1 MKFAAS
7 GQDKSARIARG
18 LGEATSYDSFQTL
31 FNYSGAAQQ
40 QQQRQQQQAQQQQ
53 HLQQQQHPTAGS
65 SN

>member
-18 LGEATSYDSFQTL
+18 LGGSNSYDSFQTL

-40 QQQRQQQQAQQQQ
+40 QAQQQQQQ